1 MEKEIIHMS
10 LSGLLKSSARQLC
23 YLRKNKK
30 EKPVTDEQI
39 EGNEAALKKSV
50 GLVEMRGTYIME
62 TKTLKILI
70 HYAFDEIQPNDES
83 CLFIEHKNIKSGSEV
98 QLWYRNSAILQ
109 TAVYQAFAKLNPSKH
124 LESATFHIKD
134 GYEKKEFELNNRYL
148 RSELHFGNY
157 IYGVTAN
164 TPEKLVE
171 FYSQKAV
178 ASLEYESAKLWDDRY
193 KFKEYDHMHNNLTYR
208 ILQEDETI
216 KIK

>member
-50 GLVEMRGTYIME
+50 GLVEMRGTYE
-62 TKTLKILI
+62 FEYLDKKILI
-70 HYAFDEIQPNDES
+70 HYAFDEIQPNDMS

-98 QLWYRNSAILQ
+98 ELWYRNSAILQ
-109 TAVYQAFAKLNPSKH
+109 TAAYQAFAKLNTNKH
-124 LESATFHIKD
+124 LETATFHIKD
-134 GYEKKEFELNNRYL
+134 GYEKQEFDLGNRYL

-157 IYGVTAN
+157 VYSVIAT
-164 TPEKLVE
+164 TPKDLVE
-171 FYSQKAV
+171 FYKKKAIT
-178 ASLEYESAKLWDDRY
+178 SLEYDPAKAWDDKY
-193 KFKEYDHMHNNLTYR
+193 KFQEYDFMHSNLAYR
-208 ILQEDETI
+208 ILAKDETI